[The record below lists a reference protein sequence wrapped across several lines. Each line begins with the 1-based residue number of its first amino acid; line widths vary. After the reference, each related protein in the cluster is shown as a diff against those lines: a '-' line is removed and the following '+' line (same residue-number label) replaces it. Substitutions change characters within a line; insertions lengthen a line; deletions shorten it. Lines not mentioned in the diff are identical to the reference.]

1 MGRFYS
7 NQMEIEKII
16 DYVIDNKSEL
26 SKKLEIWNEQKL
38 KVKTNDEYFLIL
50 KRIEIGEAILNTR

>member
-16 DYVIDNKSEL
+16 DYVIDNKSDL
-26 SKKLEIWNEQKL
+26 SKKLQIWNEQKF
-38 KVKTNDEYFLIL
+38 KVKTNDEYSLIS
-50 KRIEIGEAILNTR
+50 KRIEIGEAILNAL